1 MKSSKRFLVT
11 TILKDRVGILRDVSG
26 VLCRLGANLTDLR
39 QNVIGGMF
47 VVSAIAEFES
57 AVEDSAVT
65 FAILN
70 ALKTPS
76 AQVSVLECDPAV
88 AQSRARTIDGER
100 YVASLSGP
108 DRPGNIHAITEV
120 LARYGAN
127 VEDWRHDLSDPAHT
141 LTVGVVTL
149 AAGSDPLAIQKEL
162 RDTFGP
168 MGLAASLLHE
178 NIFRATNEVGPIIDL
193 LANRS
198 KGIPRNA

>member
-1 MKSSKRFLVT
+1 MNFSKRFLVS

-26 VLCRLGANLTDLR
+26 ALCRLGANLTDLR

-47 VVSAIAEFES
+47 VLDAIAEFGDEIADHAITFSVLS
-57 AVEDSAVT
+57 ALGS
-65 FAILN
+65 
-70 ALKTPS
+70 PS
-76 AQVSVLECDPAV
+76 ATVSVVECGPA
-88 AQSRARTIDGER
+88 ATQSAARTVDGER
-100 YVASLSGP
+100 YVASFTGP
-108 DRPGNIHAITEV
+108 DRPGRIHAIAEIF
-120 LARYGAN
+120 ARHGAN

-149 AAGSDPLAIQKEL
+149 APGSDPLAIQKEL

-193 LANRS
+193 FANRS
-198 KGIPRNA
+198 KGLSRNA